1 MNTLSILHFFSLRA
15 LQKRADSSEKKR
27 RTGQDRD
34 KKVTGQRGGEL
45 FRHLIHL
52 STVSGPA
59 RQKVHFILFYLA
71 PVLIPAK
78 GILLRLPHSFQVG
91 ISNDIFK
98 N

>member
-15 LQKRADSSEKKR
+15 LQRRADSSEKKR

-34 KKVTGQRGGEL
+34 KKVTGQRGGAL

-78 GILLRLPHSFQVG
+78 GILL
-91 ISNDIFK
+91 
-98 N
+98 